1 MIGGGTNATGKLSDI
16 NWGSGS
22 YFLNTETD
30 PNGGG
35 NYSISG
41 ISQLMSVPYSFFS
54 GMTGNIQTTKP
65 GLPGQVLKLDE
76 QGKPFWSGSS
86 FPIVS
91 NQMVSLTSCTASIT
105 VNVSD
110 DGGSPVTSRGV
121 VWSTSPNPTITS
133 SKVIEGN
140 GKGSFS
146 TTLPNLAPNTTYYMR
161 AFATNEVG
169 TGYGSEIKVTTF
181 SGTAI
186 PTLTTIPIS
195 DITSSTA
202 KSGGI
207 VTGDCGSVVTARG
220 VIWSTSPNPTISIN
234 TKTTNGTGSG
244 SFTSNLTG
252 LTPNTTYYIR
262 AYAIN
267 VAGPGYGN
275 EVTFK
280 TSQNCSPNPVLSG
293 LKGIC
298 KGNTTLLSSNV
309 SGGTWSSNNLSIATI
324 NSTTGN
330 VTGLNKGCAKID
342 YFLKGT
348 NGCPDVNS
356 SIFVTIDSIEEPNF
370 TEVNL
375 PICVGKEAVISGEFK
390 DFSII
395 NPSLV
400 DIKKIN
406 LIIDPSPDDPCLLG
420 GRTINNYIL
429 TGKKNGFT
437 TIMMSYG
444 GKNSCPIKS
453 ITKEITVL
461 SCSKPTV
468 TTLSI
473 SSITSTT
480 VSLGGNVTSDGGA
493 SVTSRGI
500 VWSINPN
507 PTISLSTKTNDGT
520 GTGSFNS
527 IATNLIPNTT
537 YYVKA
542 YATNIGGTSYGSEI
556 TFRTIGSSFG
566 IPCNSITSVK
576 DLDGN
581 SYKIVQI
588 GSNCWM
594 SENLKTTKY
603 RDGTNIPLDNSGGI
617 SGRENGETW
626 SSRTTGART
635 VYGNNAINLTTFGYL
650 YNWFATVDPRGLC
663 PKGWRLPMDS
673 DWDDL
678 TDYLGGE
685 SEAQNKMKVV
695 GTTYWESPNF
705 GATNESGFTGLPG
718 GFRSYSGNF
727 FSVYKYSAW
736 WTSSEIGFNT
746 ASSRALINNTHYI
759 HFNTN
764 DYKKDGL
771 SVRCVM
777 DSPLAFNTKI
787 PDLVTS
793 AVSLVTSSTAI
804 SGGKII
810 YDGGAPITASGIV
823 WSTNPRPE
831 ISLSTKTFNGA
842 SVGTFISKISNLIP
856 NTTYYVRAYAT
867 NSQGTN
873 YGSEVIFKTVGQS
886 FGVPCSGIP
895 TVRDVDGNLY
905 NTVQIGFQC
914 WMKENLRTTKYQDG
928 SDIPLDLSG
937 GPNGN
942 NNDEKWSG
950 RTSGARTIYGNNQNN
965 LSTYGYLYNWFTVVE
980 PRGLCP
986 KGWIVPLYS
995 DFEQLVDFLDNDVGK
1010 MVSNG
1015 TGIWPDILKPTNES
1029 GFTALQGGF
1038 REKYFFRNYGCSFW
1052 WCSNDDGPNINPYSY
1067 FFCAV
1072 GDWFPTKNYGLSVR
1086 CIKSPDATE
1095 KPKLTT
1101 TAVGSVAFSSAVS
1114 GGDIS
1119 SGLLVQARGVVWSTN
1134 PNPDISLSTKTL
1146 NGPGFGTFTDNLTRL
1161 VPNTT
1166 YYVRAYATNSAGTAY
1181 GNQVVFKTTNSSI
1194 GFPCSGTPT
1203 VNDIDGNIYNT
1214 TPIGTQ
1220 CWMRENLRTTKYRDG
1235 TVIPMDSSG
1244 GEYGNKIGETWSNRT
1259 LGARTINRNNFN
1271 NLMTFGYLYN
1281 WYSVNDNKGLCP
1293 IGWSVPSDEDWT
1305 KLTNFLGSEAGGKL
1319 KTQGTTHWRHPNLGA
1334 TDEVNFSALPGGI
1347 RGTDGEY
1354 YNIGFAG
1361 DWWSSTSIDSNRA
1374 WSRWLYS
1381 NSTELS
1387 RDSQC
1392 AGYKKTG
1399 LSVRCIKN

>member
-1 MIGGGTNATGKLSDI
+1 
-16 NWGSGS
+16 
-22 YFLNTETD
+22 
-30 PNGGG
+30 
-35 NYSISG
+35 
-41 ISQLMSVPYSFFS
+41 
-54 GMTGNIQTTKP
+54 
-65 GLPGQVLKLDE
+65 
-76 QGKPFWSGSS
+76 
-86 FPIVS
+86 
-91 NQMVSLTSCTASIT
+91 
-105 VNVSD
+105 VSD

-133 SKVIEGN
+133 SKVNEGN

-146 TTLPNLAPNTTYYMR
+146 TTLPNLAPNTTYYIR

-195 DITSSTA
+195 DITSTTA

-207 VTGDCGSVVTARG
+207 ITGDCGSVVTSKG
-220 VIWSTSPNPTISIN
+220 VVWSTSPNPTISLN
-234 TKTTNGTGSG
+234 TKTSNGTGTG
-244 SFTSNLTG
+244 SFNSSLTG
-252 LTPNTTYYIR
+252 LTPNTTYYVK
-262 AYAIN
+262 AYATN
-267 VAGPGYGN
+267 SSGTGYGN

-280 TSQNCSPNPVLSG
+280 TSQNCSPDPVLSG

-309 SGGTWSSNNLSIATI
+309 SGGIWSSSNPSIATI
-324 NSTTGN
+324 NSMTGN

-342 YFLKGT
+342 YLLKGT

-356 SIFVTIDSIEEPNF
+356 SIFITIDSIEEPDI

-375 PICVGKEAVISGEFK
+375 PICVGKEAVIRGEFK

-400 DIKKIN
+400 DINNMN
-406 LIIDPSPDDPCLLG
+406 LIIDPNPDDPCPLE

-437 TIMMSYG
+437 TINMSYG

-461 SCSKPTV
+461 SCNKPTV
-468 TTLSI
+468 ITLSI

-480 VSLGGNVTSDGGA
+480 ASLGGNVTSDGGA

-542 YATNIGGTSYGSEI
+542 YATNIGGTNYGSEI
-556 TFRTIGSSFG
+556 TFKTIGSNLV
-566 IPCNSITSVK
+566 IPCNSLTSVK
-576 DLDGN
+576 DIDGN
-581 SYKIVQI
+581 SYKTVQI

-603 RDGTNIPLDNSGGI
+603 QDGTNIPIDLTGGDNGI
-617 SGRENGETW
+617 GSGETW
-626 SSRTTGART
+626 SNRTSGART
-635 VYGNNAINLTTFGYL
+635 IYGNNANNLTTFGYL
-650 YNWFATVDPRGLC
+650 YNWFAAVDPRGLC
-663 PKGWRLPMDS
+663 PKGWRLPMNS

-685 SEAQNKMKVV
+685 SEAGNKMKVV

-718 GFRSYSGNF
+718 GFRNYSGNF
-727 FSVYKYSAW
+727 FSIYKYSAW

-746 ASSRALINNTHYI
+746 ASRRALINDTNYI
-759 HFNTN
+759 HFNSN
-764 DYKKDGL
+764 DHKKNGL
-771 SVRCVM
+771 SVRCVL
-777 DSPLAFNTKI
+777 DSPLTSNTRI

-793 AVSLVTSSTAI
+793 AVILVTSSTAI

-810 YDGGAPITASGIV
+810 YDGGAPITASGII

-867 NSQGTN
+867 NSLGTN
-873 YGSEVIFKTVGQS
+873 YGSEIIFKTVGQS

-942 NNDEKWSG
+942 NKDETWSS
-950 RTSGARTIYGNNQNN
+950 RTSGTRTIYGNNQNN
-965 LSTYGYLYNWFTVVE
+965 LSTYGYLYNWFAVAE

-986 KGWIVPLYS
+986 KGWIVPSYS

-1010 MVSNG
+1010 MASNG
-1015 TGIWPDILKPTNES
+1015 TGIWHDYWKPTNES
-1029 GFTALQGGF
+1029 GFSALPGGF
-1038 REKYFFRNYGCSFW
+1038 REIYFFRNYGVAVW
-1052 WCSNDDGPNINPYSY
+1052 WCSNYDGPNINPYSY
-1067 FFCAV
+1067 SFPYQL
-1072 GDWFPTKNYGLSVR
+1072 GDWFPKKNYGLTVR

-1101 TAVGSVAFSSAVS
+1101 KAVGSVAFSSADS

-1146 NGPGFGTFTDNLTRL
+1146 NGPGYGTFSANLTRL
-1161 VPNTT
+1161 LPNTT

-1181 GNQVVFKTTNSSI
+1181 GNEVVFKTTNTSI

-1203 VNDIDGNIYNT
+1203 VKDIDGNIYNT

-1235 TVIPMDSSG
+1235 TIIPIDSSG

-1259 LGARTINRNNFN
+1259 SGARTINRNNFD
-1271 NLMTFGYLYN
+1271 NLTSFGYLYN
-1281 WYSVNDNKGLCP
+1281 WYSVNDSKGLCP
-1293 IGWSVPSDEDWT
+1293 VGWSVPSDEDWT
-1305 KLTNFLGSEAGGKL
+1305 KLTNFLGYEAGGKM
-1319 KTQGTTHWRHPNLGA
+1319 KTIGTSYWKHPNIGA
-1334 TDEVNFSALPGGI
+1334 TDEVNFSALPGGY
-1347 RGTDGEY
+1347 RSSGGDF

-1361 DWWSSTSIDSNRA
+1361 NWWSSTSIDSNRA
-1374 WSRWLYS
+1374 WSRWLYNDS
-1381 NSTELS
+1381 SELRRYS
-1387 RDSQC
+1387 IC
-1392 AGYKKTG
+1392 VGYKKSG
-1399 LSVRCIKN
+1399 YSVRCIRN